1 MARLDDVLNPDE
13 KVVFR
18 TRLHWL
24 ACAPFALLMSIVCL
38 AIVVAFAIFGRHLVA
53 QSFQRDPAVATIA
66 TLVLLLLVVLP
77 LFVIRFL
84 VATHEFAVTDRRVI
98 ACTGWLNTRTVD
110 LSVAKVESL
119 VIEQAASGHVFG
131 YGDVKLTGTG
141 GTEELFRAVK
151 DPVGFRKAVNLASDR
166 LAGRTAEA

>member
-18 TRLHWL
+18 TRLHGL
-24 ACAPFALLMSIVCL
+24 ACAPLALLLSLVGL
-38 AIVVAFAIFGRHLVA
+38 AILVAFLIFGRHLMA
-53 QSFQRDPAVATIA
+53 ASFQRDPLLASIA
-66 TLVLLLLVVLP
+66 TLVLLLFVVTPLLVV
-77 LFVIRFL
+77 RFL
-84 VATHEFAVTDRRVI
+84 VSTHEFAVTDRRVI

-119 VIEQAASGHVFG
+119 VIEQTAMGRVFG
-131 YGDVKLTGTG
+131 YGDVKVVGTG
-141 GTEELFRAVK
+141 GTAEVFRAVK

-166 LAGRTAEA
+166 MGGKSSEA

>member
-24 ACAPFALLMSIVCL
+24 ACAPFALLLAAVCL
-38 AIVVAFAIFGRHLVA
+38 AILVAFLVFGRHLVA
-53 QSFQRDPAVATIA
+53 DSFQRQPLAAAIA
-66 TLVLLLLVVLP
+66 TLVLVLFILVP
-77 LFVIRFL
+77 LFVVRFL

-98 ACTGWLNTRTVD
+98 ACTGWVNTRTVD

-119 VIEQAASGHVFG
+119 VIEQTASGRMFG
-131 YGDVKLTGTG
+131 YGDLKLTGTG

-166 LAGRTAEA
+166 LAGRTAGA